1 MDESPIVNLLF
12 PTVIYQKNNK
22 KLINQKII
30 KKSKEICKQYG
41 ENIFITKCLT
51 TVYTYPNV
59 LNLPEYSKI
68 KEFITSGVSDYINFM
83 QFDKTKEYKI
93 KGSWLNY
100 YEPGNLQELHMHHDS
115 MISGCFY
122 ILANDENDFYV
133 RSSSYTQQAILPFN
147 EVENEYNQYTT
158 SFKTFSGNLI
168 LFMSNCLHG
177 TVPSQKERI
186 SLSFNIV

>member
-1 MDESPIVNLLF
+1 MDESPTVNLLF

-22 KLINQKII
+22 NLVNQKII
-30 KKSKEICKQYG
+30 KKSKELCDQYG
-41 ENIFITKCLT
+41 KHIFITKCLT
-51 TVYTYPNV
+51 TASTYSNV
-59 LNLPEYSKI
+59 LDLPEYSKI

-100 YEPGNLQELHMHHDS
+100 YDPGNLQELHMHHDS

-122 ILANDENDFYV
+122 ILAHDENDFYV
-133 RSSSYTQQAILPFN
+133 RSSSYTQQAILPVN
-147 EVENEYNQYTT
+147 EVENEYNQYTS

-177 TVPSQKERI
+177 TVPSSKERI